1 MTGPTAVRRGA
12 WLIPAAIVAATLAGC
27 PGEKPPPA
35 AAPMA
40 EEPPAATNR
49 VAIPEAVRK
58 NLGISFARV
67 EARHVGRTLRLPGR
81 FEVPPEARREYHAP
95 LAGTVELH
103 VRQYDR
109 VETGALLYR
118 LDSTEWRRVKQEY
131 AQTLADAR
139 TASVTLES
147 ARVWHRHPHTDADAT
162 GTAAGSPRIDGLR
175 AATEA
180 AAQRVTQL
188 EKASAAVGA
197 QAPEIAEARNRLG
210 EMQAD
215 LAQAI
220 VDFAS
225 LEASYHAAEVTVES
239 AETKA
244 RLLLNTMASF
254 TGLPP
259 RELELPAEDGLT
271 PRWQSLNQLE
281 FRATGEGVVDRVALT
296 NGAYAEAAALVL
308 STVSPE
314 RVRLR
319 AVALQSDGGRLRDGM
334 RAMIVPPAGH
344 GDDPLAGTLHFGLEA
359 DPDER
364 TMDVVVKPDE
374 PARWARAGV
383 TAHAEAVLDETE
395 EPQLAVP
402 RAAIIQDGLAMV
414 IFRRDPDNPD
424 EVIRL
429 EADLG
434 LDDGRWVVVESG
446 LREGDEVVLD
456 GIYELKL
463 SGSGKGAAAAG
474 HFHSDGTFH
483 AGDKH

>member
-12 WLIPAAIVAATLAGC
+12 WLIPAAIVASILAGC
-27 PGEKPPPA
+27 SGEKPPA
-35 AAPMA
+35 ADASMA
-40 EEPPAATNR
+40 EEAPAATNR

-67 EARHVGRTLRLPGR
+67 EARHVGHTLRLPGR

-147 ARVWHRHPHTDADAT
+147 ARVWHRHHHKDGAAPDT
-162 GTAAGSPRIDGLR
+162 GNDSQRVESLRLAA
-175 AATEA
+175 EA
-180 AAQRVTQL
+180 AADRVRQL

-197 QAPEIAEARNRLG
+197 QTPEIAEARNRLG
-210 EMQAD
+210 EMQAG

-220 VDFAS
+220 VDFAT
-225 LEASYHAAEVTVES
+225 LDATYHAAEVTVES
-239 AETKA
+239 ADTKA

-254 TGLPP
+254 TDLSPG
-259 RELELPAEDGLT
+259 ELQMPAEDGLV
-271 PRWQSLNQLE
+271 PRWQTLNQLE

-296 NGAYAEAAALVL
+296 TGAYAEAAALVL

-314 RVRLR
+314 QVRFR
-319 AVALQSDGGRLRDGM
+319 AVALQSDGSRLRDGM
-334 RAMIVPPAGH
+334 KAMIVPPAGH
-344 GDDPLAGTLHFGLEA
+344 GDHPLTGTLHIGLEA
-359 DPDER
+359 DPDDR
-364 TMDVVVKPDE
+364 TMDVVVTPDAA
-374 PARWARAGV
+374 ARWARAGV

-414 IFRRDPDNPD
+414 IFRRNSDNPD
-424 EVIRL
+424 EAIRL

-446 LREGDEVVLD
+446 LREGDEVVID

-463 SGSGKGAAAAG
+463 SGSGRGVSTGG
-474 HFHSDGTFH
+474 HFHADGSFHDSD
-483 AGDKH
+483 K